1 MKDEIINIKASLSK
15 HSQLYVAGFACLLA
29 LTLTVG
35 CFSKQSLVP
44 YRSVTEKHFLW
55 PSQPPADCP
64 FEKSDIILGIGFTG
78 RSKTYGGSDTWY
90 PTWGSDGHL
99 YSPFTDGSIN
109 GVGASSHG
117 AKATTGQAKII
128 GEDPLNLKIIPLGAT
143 PGPSTPY
150 GGRYPCGSLV
160 HNGVWYYGTY
170 CLELEDIPGYTKRF
184 GGHTVALPDIVQ
196 RIQQINAGKMD
207 KNEVVLSYNWP
218 RLGPFVGFRYST
230 DYGKTWT
237 DTPHSPYKPI
247 FNEPL
252 KKGGSVKI
260 GAPHFVDF
268 GKNMEHSPDGKAYLV
283 AHGASDP
290 DPKPRPGNASW
301 ISGDQVYLLRV
312 EPSIENINDPSK
324 YEFFAGHDA
333 GGNPVWTRELA
344 RIKPL
349 VDWNNRCGCVTMTYN
364 APLKKYLMCVTD
376 GWPTTREM
384 NTYVLESDAVTGP
397 WKLVTFMFEFGVQ
410 AYFVNFPSKFISPD
424 GRSAWLCY
432 SNNFGNNWFCHALK
446 KNPPGARYAL
456 SLQEV
461 KLLDAKTYRKYEKNY
476 QPQNDHGVKIKENDA
491 VKKLINS
498 DANLARKAK
507 VTSTT
512 QYTDNRNPKYFHPQA
527 TVDGIVNGYPDNLL
541 AEWASDGEKEGAMLR
556 LTWDSPQQI
565 DRVWL
570 FDRPIIGEQITSGL
584 LLFSDGSSVKVDE
597 LPDDISGARE
607 IRFPV
612 KTVEWLMFVVTSV
625 SPNTQNIGLSEISV
639 FGPK

>member
-1 MKDEIINIKASLSK
+1 MSFVSRNVKARWSTRTQLFTGSL
-15 HSQLYVAGFACLLA
+15 ACLFVLA
-29 LTLTVG
+29 LTSDCWSEQRV
-35 CFSKQSLVP
+35 VP
-44 YRSVTEKHFLW
+44 YRSTAKKEFLW

-78 RSKTYGGSDTWY
+78 RSKSYGGCDTWY
-90 PTWGSDGHL
+90 PSWASDGNQ

-128 GEDPLNLKIIPLGAT
+128 GDDPLALTIEPLGAT
-143 PGPSTPY
+143 LGPATPY

-160 HNGVWYYGTY
+160 HNGIWYYGTY

-184 GGHTVALPDIVQ
+184 GGHTVALPDIKE
-196 RIQQINAGKMD
+196 RIGQINAGKRD
-207 KNEVVLSYNWP
+207 KHEVVLSYNWP

-247 FNEPL
+247 FNEPV

-283 AHGASDP
+283 AHGSSDP
-290 DPKPRPGNASW
+290 DPKPRPGNTSW

-312 EPSIENINDPSK
+312 EPSTANINDASQ
-324 YEFFAGHDA
+324 YEFFAGHDNQ
-333 GGNPVWTRELA
+333 GNPVWTKDFGC
-344 RIKPL
+344 IKPL

-364 APLKKYLMCVTD
+364 APLKKYLLCVTD

-384 NTYVLESDAVTGP
+384 NTYVLESDTVTGP

-410 AYFVNFPSKFISPD
+410 AYFVNFPSKFISAD
-424 GRSAWLCY
+424 GRRAWLCY

-446 KNPPGARYAL
+446 RNPAGGRYAL

-461 KLLDAKTYRKYEKNY
+461 TFLDKKMYRAYAENG
-476 QPQNDHGVKIKENDA
+476 QGQAAQGHPVDRRIKSE
-491 VKKLINS
+491 
-498 DANLARKAK
+498 ANLARKAT
-507 VTSTT
+507 VTATS
-512 QYTDNRNPKYFHPQA
+512 QYGNNANERRFHPKGA
-527 TVDGIVNGYPDNLL
+527 IDGIVSGYPENVS
-541 AEWASDGEKEGAMLR
+541 AEWASQDEKEGAMLR
-556 LTWDSPQQI
+556 LTWDTPQQI
-565 DRVWL
+565 DSLWL
-570 FDRPIIGEQITSGL
+570 FDRPIVGEQITSGL
-584 LLFSDGSSVKVDE
+584 LVFSDGTSLNVAE
-597 LPDDISGARE
+597 LPDDISGGRE
-607 IRFPV
+607 ICFPV
-612 KTVEWLMFVVTSV
+612 KTVKWLMFVATKV
-625 SPNTQNIGLSEISV
+625 SPNTLNVGLSEIAV
-639 FGPK
+639 FGPE